1 MRRPLR
7 TLLSVGTFG
16 AAFGLVEAAVV
27 VYLRA
32 IYYPDGFTFPLTA
45 VSPDHLA
52 VELFREAAT
61 IVMLVSVAVAAGGRG
76 WERFG
81 HFLVGFGVWDIFY
94 YIWLFLFLRW
104 PSSPFDFDVL
114 FLLPVPWVAPVIAP
128 VATAL
133 FMVWAGAVIVL
144 RVETGGGFRPGL
156 RSWLLV
162 GAGVALLLYSW
173 IRDLP
178 AGLGRTVPE
187 PYPYP
192 LLVAGLGLMLWGF
205 LSAVRPERRG

>member
-1 MRRPLR
+1 MRRALR

-32 IYYPDGFTFPLTA
+32 IYYPDGFTFPLKA
-45 VSPDHLA
+45 FSPDLLA
-52 VELFREAAT
+52 VELLREAAT
-61 IVMLVSVAVAAGGRG
+61 IVMLVSVAVAAGGRA

-104 PSSPFDFDVL
+104 PSSLFDFDVL

-128 VATAL
+128 AATAL
-133 FMVWAGAVIVL
+133 LMVWAGTVIVL
-144 RVETGGGFRPGL
+144 RMETGRGFRPGL

-162 GAGVALLLYSW
+162 GAGVSLLLYSW

-178 AGLGRTVPE
+178 AGLGRAVPE